1 MTEKG
6 SFSRPLTIAI
16 LFYIA
21 PLALIITLPNETKD
35 FSIWLIAISFIAA
48 LYYLVSLWNWAK
60 HTGRSPIVWAGLTLI
75 TSPFGYI
82 ISYLAFL
89 SKEKIRDES

>member
-16 LFYIA
+16 LSYIA
-21 PLALIITLPNETKD
+21 PLALIISLPNETKE
-35 FSIWLIAISFIAA
+35 FAIWLIAISFIAA
-48 LYYLVSLWNWAK
+48 IYYLVTLWNWAK
-60 HTGRSPIVWAGLTLI
+60 HTGRSSIVWAGLTLI
-75 TSPFGYI
+75 TSPFGCI

-89 SKEKIRDES
+89 SKQQN